1 MQRLE
6 SLGRGQKLPLGPMPG
21 VKKLPIDP
29 QPMEVKIPIR
39 KRPGVSGIL
48 PQVAETE
55 DGGEKAVLV
64 NKQQDINNT
73 RPGLQR
79 EKVFISLN
87 VPERAA
93 ELKVFVLGS
102 SI

>member
-1 MQRLE
+1 MNVGDAETQRSE

-55 DGGEKAVLV
+55 DGGDSAVLV
-64 NKQQDINNT
+64 NKWQEIDKT

-79 EKVFISLN
+79 RKIFISLN
-87 VPERAA
+87 VPGRAA
-93 ELKVFVLGS
+93 
-102 SI
+102 